1 MKKFVPTYYAKSIF
15 DINPLFFRD
24 NNIKL
29 ILSDLDNT
37 LDAHDELNPSPR
49 VVDLKSKL
57 DELNIKLCI
66 VSNNKE
72 KKKSIYCKSLGVE
85 GIFSCYKPFPNKIL
99 KFIERLGYKKEEV
112 VLIGDQLLTDVFCG
126 NNAKIRVILTDPI
139 VKKDQWTTRF
149 NRLLDR
155 PLRKRL
161 RKKGVLEGVRIDYD
175 KKN

>member
-1 MKKFVPTYYAKSIF
+1 MYES
-15 DINPLFFRD
+15 
-24 NNIKL
+24 
-29 ILSDLDNT
+29 
-37 LDAHDELNPSPR
+37 
-49 VVDLKSKL
+49 
-57 DELNIKLCI
+57 
-66 VSNNKE
+66 
-72 KKKSIYCKSLGVE
+72 G
-85 GIFSCYKPFPNKIL
+85 KPFKKKIL
-99 KFIERLGYKKEEV
+99 KYISNNNLNKENV
-112 VLIGDQLLTDVFCG
+112 ILVGDQLLTDVFCG